1 MTVTRPQTLWLLLA
15 LIPIG
20 ILLYRRYRIGLR
32 VIIVLAGER
41 SREAAE
47 NSFLVKW
54 FFGSLFLMLGLT
66 SMVLAAAG
74 LEWGQQ
80 SVEDDRR
87 GLDVSLVMDLSNS
100 MRATDIAE
108 SRLGAS
114 RTLALTILD
123 SFPDARF
130 SVIAFA
136 NAATT
141 IVPMTEDRL
150 SLRLGIANLDY
161 RLISGGGS
169 DLTAGLARAL
179 ESFPETSSRQRVIV
193 LFSDGEERA
202 RVEGEVI
209 DRVRQRGIP
218 IFAVGAGT
226 ALGSTIPLPGGGRL
240 VDENGEPVVTRLGDD
255 VLRLYAQLT
264 GGDYF
269 GLAEGVSGSEISTTI
284 SGRVSR
290 RVREGFRLES
300 VRRYR
305 GFLLVGL
312 LFLVLQQAVRMVK
325 WRGMF

>member
-1 MTVTRPQTLWLLLA
+1 MTVTRPETLWLLLG
-15 LIPIG
+15 LIPVG
-20 ILLYRRYRIGLR
+20 ILLYRRYRVGRKVVL
-32 VIIVLAGER
+32 VLAGER
-41 SREAAE
+41 SRATAE

-54 FFGSLFLMLGLT
+54 FFGSLFLILGLA
-66 SMVLAAAG
+66 SLVVAASG

-87 GLDVSLVMDLSNS
+87 GLDIAVMVDLSNS

-108 SRLGAS
+108 SRLAAS
-114 RTLALTILD
+114 RALALTLLD

-130 SVIAFA
+130 SVIGFA

-161 RLISGGGS
+161 SLISGGGS
-169 DLTAGLARAL
+169 DLTAGIARGL
-179 ESFPETSSRQRVIV
+179 DSFPDISGRQRVLV

-202 RVEGEVI
+202 RVEAGVI
-209 DRVRQRGIP
+209 DQVRQRGIP

-226 ALGSTIPLPGGGRL
+226 ALGSTIPLPGGGRI
-240 VDENGEPVVTRLGDD
+240 VDEDGEPVVTRLGDE

-269 GLAEGVSGSEISTTI
+269 SIAEGVSSRELATAIQLL
-284 SGRVSR
+284 VNR

-300 VRRYR
+300 VSRYR

-312 LFLVLQQAVRMVK
+312 LFIVLQQAVRMVK